1 MLTLFYFRCR
11 PPWRDPRFG
20 FGFIDNNGSAYS
32 LDTVETAVSPGL
44 RLKYT
49 NRSGE
54 SLAYQVRKS
63 KNSLSKKGTKYTL
76 LTQTLGLEVLR
87 VYLCIHVSKLIH

>member
-1 MLTLFYFRCR
+1 MLILFYFRCR

-54 SLAYQVRKS
+54 SLAYQVRKFS
-63 KNSLSKKGTKYTL
+63 IEKKEQNI
-76 LTQTLGLEVLR
+76 LTQTL
-87 VYLCIHVSKLIH
+87 

>member
-1 MLTLFYFRCR
+1 MFILFYFRCR

-54 SLAYQVRKS
+54 SLAYQVRS
-63 KNSLSKKGTKYTL
+63 KFSIEKRNKIY
-76 LTQTLGLEVLR
+76 
-87 VYLCIHVSKLIH
+87 